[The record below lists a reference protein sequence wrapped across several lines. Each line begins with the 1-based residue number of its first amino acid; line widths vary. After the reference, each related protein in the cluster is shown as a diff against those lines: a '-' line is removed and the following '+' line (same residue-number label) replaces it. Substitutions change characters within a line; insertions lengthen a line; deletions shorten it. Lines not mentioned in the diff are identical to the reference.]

1 MHLLPDSS
9 SVSFGRYIRGFVLGF
24 CIAAIHFTTDT
35 GLHGAVLSTMAPQI
49 AAQFFSTIHTSRS
62 DISKKLCINS
72 YTIPDPKKKKSLS
85 SSEKDQHTTKNSDK
99 KEEEQRTASASI
111 IPRQTLKSRCPETGL
126 CTLNQYF
133 DEVVVLTL
141 PRRTRQLTRTRK
153 QMDQLNVTHTE
164 FVGLDK
170 LSAVAQSI
178 WASYIR
184 DRVVQDLGYD
194 TISELCV
201 GLGWLA
207 ILDHIVNSGNE
218 RTLVLEDDVVF
229 HREFPTEFDR
239 RTRIIQEDWLLF
251 FLGSSQHMWHDEGA
265 IFPETDAPEYY
276 NVRDTWGAF
285 AVGVSR
291 EAAIRMLEKHRK
303 LDCRID
309 ICTTQVITKK
319 HSDRCFAAYPHIAV
333 PDVRFS
339 DLRKGSDLLE
349 YAKFHRWSVEMFN
362 FDNGYKNPDRSDE
375 IIEG

>member
-1 MHLLPDSS
+1 MKLLPDST
-9 SVSFGRYIRGFVLGF
+9 SVSFGRYVRGFVLGF
-24 CIAAIHFTTDT
+24 CIAAIHFTTET
-35 GLHGAVLSTMAPQI
+35 GLHGAVLSTMAPQM
-49 AAQFFSTIHTSRS
+49 AAQFFSTVQTNRV
-62 DISKKLCINS
+62 DMGKRLCINS
-72 YTIPDPKKKKSLS
+72 YTIPDPKMKKSS
-85 SSEKDQHTTKNSDK
+85 VTIDK
-99 KEEEQRTASASI
+99 EQRPAKTNEKKTDDRSVSASPI
-111 IPRQTLKSRCPETGL
+111 ARTALKSRCPETGL

-153 QMDQLNVTHTE
+153 QMDQLNVSHTE

-239 RTRIIQEDWLLF
+239 RTKIIQEDWLLF

-339 DLRKGSDLLE
+339 DLRKGSDLAE

-362 FDNGYKNPDRSDE
+362 FDNGYKNPDRNDE
-375 IIEG
+375 FQQ